1 MIKKILIIDDSRVS
15 RLIMKKC
22 IPNDKGYEFAEAG
35 DGQEGLE
42 KYRESKPDVVIL
54 DLTMPVMDGREF
66 LVKVKDEP
74 HNALVIV
81 CTADIQK
88 KSIDDVMLLGALEV
102 IKKPPSKDTVQ
113 GALAR
118 VDEKLKELNR

>member
-15 RLIMKKC
+15 RMITKKC
-22 IPNDKGYEFAEAG
+22 IPNDKEYEFSEAS

-42 KYRESKPDVVIL
+42 KFREFKPDVVIL

-66 LVKVKDEP
+66 LVAVKNEP

-88 KSIDDVMLLGALEV
+88 KSIDDGMSLGALYV
-102 IKKPPSKDTVQ
+102 IKKPPSKEKVQ
-113 GALAR
+113 DALAKAAL
-118 VDEKLKELNR
+118 ELKNLS